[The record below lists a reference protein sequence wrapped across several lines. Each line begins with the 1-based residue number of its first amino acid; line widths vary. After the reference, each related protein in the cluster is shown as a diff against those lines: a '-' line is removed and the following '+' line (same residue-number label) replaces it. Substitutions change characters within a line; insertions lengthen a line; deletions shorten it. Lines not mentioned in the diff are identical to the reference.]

1 MFCSPPA
8 RVGIESGVACAQTRR
23 SEPRAVAT
31 RRRKPR
37 RATAGTATARAGR
50 TTRRRTA
57 SRSPPCGTCCA
68 GLATRSVV
76 STERAGV
83 ATCPPSN
90 TIASGSA
97 LCVVVRG
104 ASFWGAF
111 HQAVSWNG
119 TAFFSISDS
128 TVETWSSQQGAMDLQ
143 GGRVGVRGCVSLSLG
158 FISLL
163 VLWTN
168 LVRVLSQARSGFS
181 RRRRPGPS
189 ACGWAQGCHAPFASA
204 TTCSDRA
211 WSTTCLR
218 RAPSLQTICNR
229 TAPYM

>member
-1 MFCSPPA
+1 MPILFCSPPA

-31 RRRKPR
+31 RRPKPR

-68 GLATRSVV
+68 GSATRSVV

-97 LCVVVRG
+97 LGLCRMVNQTNTKACTQREGLLQRTQAPRSLRCTTTVPYGTRICGRNKKFIHLSHKSAQQKKQRRG
-104 ASFWGAF
+104 S
-111 HQAVSWNG
+111 H
-119 TAFFSISDS
+119 
-128 TVETWSSQQGAMDLQ
+128 
-143 GGRVGVRGCVSLSLG
+143 
-158 FISLL
+158 
-163 VLWTN
+163 
-168 LVRVLSQARSGFS
+168 
-181 RRRRPGPS
+181 P
-189 ACGWAQGCHAPFASA
+189 
-204 TTCSDRA
+204 
-211 WSTTCLR
+211 
-218 RAPSLQTICNR
+218 
-229 TAPYM
+229 

>member
-1 MFCSPPA
+1 MLLVTNIQFDAVDIGVKVEHTDPYGAFFSNLNLA
-8 RVGIESGVACAQTRR
+8 NAGWGAHALGIACG
-23 SEPRAVAT
+23 
-31 RRRKPR
+31 
-37 RATAGTATARAGR
+37 AGCDG
-50 TTRRRTA
+50 
-57 SRSPPCGTCCA
+57 
-68 GLATRSVV
+68 
-76 STERAGV
+76 
-83 ATCPPSN
+83 N
-90 TIASGSA
+90 
-97 LCVVVRG
+97 VVVRG

-163 VLWTN
+163 VFWTN

-211 WSTTCLR
+211 WSTTCRR

-229 TAPYM
+229 TAPYMFIESSACGELAQ